1 MKFITH
7 KRMMDVA
14 FKVNKI
20 YRFGYS
26 ILVSGEWVLKSGHF
40 LGQKQDIRIS
50 YRDLP
55 KWFMS
60 KDLKDWNEVVL

>member
-14 FKVNKI
+14 FTVDKV

-26 ILVSGEWVLKSGHF
+26 ILVQGRWVSKRGYF
-40 LGQKQDIRIS
+40 LGVSQDIRIK
-50 YRDLP
+50 YKDLP
-55 KWFMS
+55 QWFMS
-60 KDLKDWNEVVL
+60 DDLTNWNEVIL